1 MVRIGIIG
9 LGFMGMTHFEGA
21 MRMTDPDDS
30 GRRGIE
36 GPRITGGQITAFA
49 TRNPDKRSG
58 DWTSI
63 QGNFGPPGTL
73 MDLGDVTAYSDY
85 HDLLADPDIDLV
97 DICLPTDQHERVT
110 LEALASGKHVLVEK
124 PIAVDLESAR
134 RMVEASSEAGR
145 LLMVAQV
152 LPFFP
157 EFAHV
162 RGLSESG
169 VHGRLLA
176 AHFRRVI
183 TPPDWSDD
191 MSDFRNLGGWGI
203 DLHIH
208 DNHYIGLLCGVPTGV
223 MSQGLLQEG
232 LVNHVHSQY
241 IYESSDGSPGPA
253 VSCVSGGIAAAGLAF
268 AHGFEVYFERA
279 TVEYSAGTYGGEW
292 VASRPL
298 SLVSE
303 DGSVS
308 EPELPGGGE
317 WYSAFTDELQ
327 AAVDGVVAGK
337 SPRVISSELALGA
350 LAVCFAEAESIARG
364 RAVSL
369 D

>member
-21 MRMTDPDDS
+21 MRMSDADES
-30 GRRGIE
+30 GRRGVV
-36 GPRITGGQITAFA
+36 GPRINGGQITAFA
-49 TRNPDKRSG
+49 TRNAEKRSG

-85 HDLLADPDIDLV
+85 HDLLSDPDIDLV
-97 DICLPTDQHERVT
+97 DICLPTDQHEQVT
-110 LEALASGKHVLVEK
+110 LEALAAGKHVLVEK
-124 PIAVDLESAR
+124 PIAVDLDAAR
-134 RMVEASSEAGR
+134 RMVDAAAAADR

-157 EFAHV
+157 EFSYV
-162 RGLSESG
+162 RSLAESG
-169 VHGRLLA
+169 EHGQLLA

-183 TPPDWSDD
+183 APPDWSDD
-191 MSDFRNLGGWGI
+191 MSDFRKLGGWGV

-208 DNHYIGLLCGVPTGV
+208 DNHYIGLLCGVPNGV
-223 MSQGLLQEG
+223 LSRGLLQDG

-241 IYESSDGSPGPA
+241 LYEAADGTSGPA

-279 TVEYSAGTYGGEW
+279 TIEYSAGTYGGEW

-298 SLVSE
+298 SLVTD
-303 DGSVS
+303 DGEVS

-327 AAVDGVVAGK
+327 AAVDGVTAGE
-337 SPRVISSELALGA
+337 SPRVISSELALDA
-350 LAVCFAEAESIARG
+350 LSLCYAEAESIAGG

>member
-9 LGFMGMTHFEGA
+9 MGFMGVTHFEGA
-21 MRMTDPDDS
+21 MRMSDPDPS
-30 GRRGIE
+30 GRRRVD
-36 GPRITGGQITAFA
+36 GPRINSGQVTAIA
-49 TRNPDKRSG
+49 TRNQQKLDG
-58 DWTSI
+58 DWTMI

-73 MDLGDVTAYSDY
+73 MDLSGIATYADY

-97 DICLPTDQHERVT
+97 DICLPTDQHEDVT
-110 LEALASGKHVLVEK
+110 LAALAAGKHVLVEK
-124 PIAVDLESAR
+124 PIAVSLDAAR
-134 RMVEASSEAGR
+134 RMVAAAAEADR

-157 EFAHV
+157 EFAYV
-162 RGLSESG
+162 RKVADDREYGQ
-169 VHGRLLA
+169 LLA

-183 TPPDWSDD
+183 SPPDWSEG
-191 MSDFRNLGGWGI
+191 MSDFRNLGGWGV

-208 DNHYIGLLCGVPTGV
+208 DNHYIGLLCGVPGAI
-223 MSQGLLQEG
+223 MSRGLLQDG

-241 IYESSDGSPGPA
+241 IYEPVDGRPGPA
-253 VSCVSGGIAAAGLAF
+253 VTCVSGGIAASGLAF

-292 VASRPL
+292 VCSRPL
-298 SLVSE
+298 TLVTST
-303 DGSVS
+303 GLCR
-308 EPELPGGGE
+308 EPDLPGGTE

-327 AAVDGVVAGK
+327 AAVDGVAAGAA
-337 SPRVISSELALGA
+337 PRVISSELALDA
-350 LAVCFAEAESIARG
+350 LKLCYAEAESIGEG